1 MRLDDS
7 QMPIAFVGGG
17 NMARALLTGLQ
28 GAGHAMAQVLV
39 VEPDSAR
46 AQALS
51 QDFGVQVRSR
61 QVKAIADCAL
71 VVLAVKPQQIDGV
84 VESLSARLAKDATLL
99 SIAAGVGCDRI
110 RAKLARDDVAVVR
123 VMPNTPAQ
131 VGSGISALFS
141 DDKGK
146 HRQRAE
152 YLMQSAGAVL
162 WVPQEQQLHAV
173 TAISGSGPAYFFLMA
188 EVMAAGGVAM
198 GLPPEIAMQL
208 ANHTARGAGRM
219 LVELGLDAA
228 TLRQQVT
235 SPNGTTQAALDAMY
249 DAGFPDAVRRGVVA
263 AHKRSKAL
271 AAE

>member
-131 VGSGISALFS
+131 VGSGISALFNDAKSS
-141 DDKGK
+141 DDKGT

-162 WVPQEQQLHAV
+162 WVQQEQL
-173 TAISGSGPAYFFLMA
+173 
-188 EVMAAGGVAM
+188 AACGDR
-198 GLPPEIAMQL
+198 
-208 ANHTARGAGRM
+208 N
-219 LVELGLDAA
+219 
-228 TLRQQVT
+228 LRQW
-235 SPNGTTQAALDAMY
+235 PGLFLPY
-249 DAGFPDAVRRGVVA
+249 GRGDGGWWCS
-263 AHKRSKAL
+263 HGITP
-271 AAE
+271 